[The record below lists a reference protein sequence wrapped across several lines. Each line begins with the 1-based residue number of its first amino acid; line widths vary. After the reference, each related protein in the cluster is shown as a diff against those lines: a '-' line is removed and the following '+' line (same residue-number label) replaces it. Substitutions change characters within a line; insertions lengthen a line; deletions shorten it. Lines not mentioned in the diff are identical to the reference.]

1 MLRIAMR
8 HLGLSAVGRDRPGIV
23 AAITRVLL
31 EYGVNVED
39 SQMTILRGHFTMML
53 ILAVPPDVEI
63 PPLAE
68 ALRVAGEGLELEAL
82 SIAALDETDPAD
94 EPVPSHIVTVYG
106 LDHPGIVNAVSEA
119 LAERSITIT
128 DLQTRVVG
136 EESAPIYALM
146 MEVALPEGLAAEVEA
161 ALSAAG
167 GEQGVE
173 VTVRPLESDTL

>member
-1 MLRIAMR
+1 MASLFA
-8 HLGLSAVGRDRPGIV
+8 LSAVGRDKPGIV
-23 AAITRVLL
+23 AAVSEILL
-31 EYGVNVED
+31 RHRVNVED

-53 ILAVPPDVEI
+53 ILAVPPDIEI

>member
-1 MLRIAMR
+1 
-8 HLGLSAVGRDRPGIV
+8 
-23 AAITRVLL
+23 
-31 EYGVNVED
+31 
-39 SQMTILRGHFTMML
+39 
-53 ILAVPPDVEI
+53 VPPEVETA
-63 PPLAE
+63 PLAE
-68 ALRVAGEGLELEAL
+68 ALRVAGEELELEAL
-82 SIAALDETDPAD
+82 SIAALDELDPDD

-119 LAERSITIT
+119 LAERAITIT

-146 MEVALPEGLAAEVEA
+146 MEVALPDRMAAEVEA